1 MCLILSVYSFRRGT
15 GKSKLIANMAALAS
29 AQGLRVG
36 VVDLNFQSPSIHLLF
51 GLTGFTFDR
60 TLNDYVAKQCAIS
73 DCCYDLTDA
82 VMGEGGDRGDG
93 RIFLVPASVEL
104 ATISHTLRFGFD
116 MNQINQGMSLLCKEN
131 RLDLLLLDTPAGL
144 GEISLLAQ
152 ALSDITLIVLRPDKQ
167 DYQGTGLMVG
177 VAHELGV
184 PHVRILINEVP
195 AAFSLDEIRTVVE
208 KSFNTPVTAVLPY
221 SDEMMSL
228 SSSQLFVHHYP
239 NHPITRSLQKTL
251 HDLLAISL

>member
-15 GKSKLIANMAALAS
+15 GKSKLIANMAALAG

-51 GLTGFTFDR
+51 GLTDIPFYHTF
-60 TLNDYVAKQCAIS
+60 NNYVAKECAID
-73 DCCYDLTDA
+73 DCCYDLTEA
-82 VMGEGGDRGDG
+82 VIGERGDG
-93 RIFLVPASVEL
+93 RLFLVPASVEL
-104 ATISHTLRFGFD
+104 ATISATLRCGFD
-116 MNQINQGMSLLCKEN
+116 MNLINQGLSLLCKEK

-177 VAHELGV
+177 VAHELSV

-195 AAFSLDEIRTVVE
+195 PAFSLDEIRTAVE
-208 KSFNTPVTAVLPY
+208 NSFDTPVMAVLPY
-221 SDEMMSL
+221 SDEMMAL

-239 NHPITRSLQKTL
+239 NHLITRSLKKTL
-251 HDLLAISL
+251 RDLLALGLSR